1 MLKFQYFGH
10 LMQRTDSL
18 EKILMLGK
26 IEGGRRRGQ
35 QRIRWLDGIT
45 ITRWAWVWVNSGRWW
60 WTGRPGVLQ
69 SMGSQRVGHA
79 WATELNWT
87 ELNAL
92 LEIISPYQSTI
103 VFLFMLSSDA
113 ILCHLLNLLQIT
125 YCTTLHDLVKDVII
139 VGHSFATHYLQD
151 SWHVC
156 CVCLQWTHE
165 CSLVWHY
172 HVGFTLKSLWKV
184 DYLTGPRSPVIGS
197 KHLA

>member
-1 MLKFQYFGH
+1 MA
-10 LMQRTDSL
+10 SPS
-18 EKILMLGK
+18 
-26 IEGGRRRGQ
+26 
-35 QRIRWLDGIT
+35 LDGHEFGWT
-45 ITRWAWVWVNSGRWW
+45 PGDGDGQGGLACSDVWFHKSRTW
-60 WTGRPGVLQ
+60 L
-69 SMGSQRVGHA
+69 S
-79 WATELNWT
+79 NWT
-87 ELNAL
+87 ELNAR
-92 LEIISPYQSTI
+92 LEIIPPDQSTI

>member
-1 MLKFQYFGH
+1 MA
-10 LMQRTDSL
+10 SPS
-18 EKILMLGK
+18 
-26 IEGGRRRGQ
+26 
-35 QRIRWLDGIT
+35 LDGHEFGWT
-45 ITRWAWVWVNSGRWW
+45 PGDGDGQGGLACSDVWFHKSRTW
-60 WTGRPGVLQ
+60 L
-69 SMGSQRVGHA
+69 S
-79 WATELNWT
+79 NWT
-87 ELNAL
+87 ELNAR
-92 LEIISPYQSTI
+92 LEIIPPDQSAI

-139 VGHSFATHYLQD
+139 VGHSFAAHYLQD